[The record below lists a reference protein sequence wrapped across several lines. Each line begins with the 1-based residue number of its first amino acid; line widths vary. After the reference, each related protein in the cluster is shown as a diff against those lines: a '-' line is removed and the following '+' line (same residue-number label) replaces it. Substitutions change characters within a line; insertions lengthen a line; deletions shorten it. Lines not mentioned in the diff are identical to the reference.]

1 MDIVSK
7 KHNIVLLSIDYDDKI
22 NVISYGFS
30 FNKETKF
37 FMASIFEAKG
47 IKGINYTDELD
58 KLIMSIMSI
67 MPCKP
72 EVSKFLSE
80 ITWGYIEGRNISLP
94 ANLI

>member
-1 MDIVSK
+1 MSTN
-7 KHNIVLLSIDYDDKI
+7 HNIVLLSIDYDDEMRT
-22 NVISYGFS
+22 ISYGFS

-58 KLIMSIMSI
+58 RLIMSIM
-67 MPCKP
+67 PYKP
-72 EVSKFLSE
+72 EISKFLSE
-80 ITWGYIEGRNISLP
+80 ITWDYIEGRNISLP

>member
-7 KHNIVLLSIDYDDKI
+7 KHNIVLLSINYDDKT

-58 KLIMSIMSI
+58 KLIMSIM
-67 MPCKP
+67 PCKP

>member
-1 MDIVSK
+1 MHGMDIVSTN
-7 KHNIVLLSIDYDDKI
+7 HNIVLLSIDYDDEMRT
-22 NVISYGFS
+22 ISYGFS

-58 KLIMSIMSI
+58 KLIMSIM
-67 MPCKP
+67 PYKP
-72 EVSKFLSE
+72 EISKFLSE
-80 ITWGYIEGRNISLP
+80 ITWDYIEGRNISLP